1 MVTEGTNSLPALF
14 LNYNFCYFS
23 IKKVNHSTKN
33 LNTKLRTFPWFYR
46 VSPIKFRG
54 KSVKGFMSFDRT
66 HGREHRQWEITT
78 LYTYYIDNGCWHFFM
93 FYIYWIIQALASKLS
108 EEMDLVKG
116 MPSNPAE
123 KNWKNRRSQKLEKME
138 LLNLQSN
145 LQSEIQAKQEIS
157 QELSKIRSELE
168 ASRK

>member
-1 MVTEGTNSLPALF
+1 MD
-14 LNYNFCYFS
+14 
-23 IKKVNHSTKN
+23 HSTKN

-46 VSPIKFRG
+46 VPQSNSEAIR
-54 KSVKGFMSFDRT
+54 SKGFKSFDRT
-66 HGREHRQWEITT
+66 WKQTNRDYNII
-78 LYTYYIDNGCWHFFM
+78 YIDNECWHFLSFI
-93 FYIYWIIQALASKLS
+93 YIELIQALASKLS